1 MPNPEIV
8 IDPVFEGPPGSA
20 HGGYA
25 CGLVAAH
32 LPADVEVT
40 LRAPVPLG
48 TALEL
53 APYPQ
58 GLFLGSRPAGS
69 FGGLPPQS
77 PGDGTT
83 VVAEGTTTDL
93 ADLADLVPQP
103 PTFAEALAAT
113 ASFPGLRSHPYPRC
127 VGCGTDRTDAV
138 ALRLFAGPLAGRD
151 LLAAVWYPSGDATA
165 DGLVRPEFAWA
176 ALDCPGGW
184 AAILFGR
191 VDRPAVLGRMAARL
205 SGPITAQSA
214 HIVVGWLEGV
224 SGRKLTAGSALYSRD
239 GVLQGF
245 SRQTWITLA
254 DPGAR
259 S

>member
-1 MPNPEIV
+1 MEVV
-8 IDPVFEGPPGSA
+8 IDLAFEGPPASA

-25 CGLVAAH
+25 CGMLAAH
-32 LPADVEVT
+32 LPADAEITV
-40 LRAPVPLG
+40 RAPVPLG

-53 APYPQ
+53 APYH
-58 GLFLGSRPAGS
+58 
-69 FGGLPPQS
+69 GGLALH
-77 PGDGTT
+77 DGTT
-83 VVAEGTTTDL
+83 VVAEGASTRL
-93 ADLADLVPQP
+93 ANGAPQP
-103 PTFAEALAAT
+103 PAFAEALAAT

-127 VGCGTDRTDAV
+127 VGCGTGRTDAV
-138 ALRLFAGPLAGRD
+138 ALRLFPGPLVGQD
-151 LLAAVWYPSGDATA
+151 LVAAVWYPSRDATA
-165 DGLVRPEFAWA
+165 DGLIRPEFAWA

-184 AAILFGR
+184 AAISFGR

-205 SGPITAQSA
+205 LEPIRAQSA

-245 SRQTWITLA
+245 SRQTWITLGT
-254 DPGAR
+254 P